1 MSERYVFSEEE
12 GSFVDMDVTGEDD
25 PDLGEELLVQDVL
38 ILLNGIDALL
48 AGREALVRYV
58 RANNEFY
65 GRWPAQ
71 IRSAWEELPEELREE
86 ISE

>member
-48 AGREALVRYV
+48 AGRE
-58 RANNEFY
+58 
-65 GRWPAQ
+65 
-71 IRSAWEELPEELREE
+71 
-86 ISE
+86 